1 MEGNPTTKRQLEPG
15 RGKVSGRLETIASG
29 LSDGEATALEQLTP
43 LVYAERRRI
52 ARRAGA
58 SRRHAANVGAD

>member
-1 MEGNPTTKRQLEPG
+1 
-15 RGKVSGRLETIASG
+15 